1 MGTMPVLMF
10 VTQLLS
16 LLVPIIVPGVVF
28 IVALKR
34 GWWRALEIPIDG
46 GLTLGGQPLLGPSK
60 TWLGVLVYGA
70 GATLVALALS
80 VPGLTGWVA
89 PLFGGPQPWPALAG
103 LTMGLS
109 YATAELVNSFVK
121 RRLKLASSS
130 ITHSGW
136 RPVQS
141 FFDLADGI
149 LAVLLVILLMGT
161 DAVLSVSAA
170 VAGLFAHALTDIWMR
185 RLRLKR
191 TN

>member
-1 MGTMPVLMF
+1 MGAMPALMF

-16 LLVPIIVPGVVF
+16 ILVPIIVPGVVF

-46 GLTLGGQPLLGPSK
+46 GRLLAGQPLLGPSK

-80 VPGLTGWVA
+80 LPALTGWVA
-89 PLFGGPQPWPALAG
+89 PIFSGPLPLPALAG
-103 LTMGLS
+103 LTMGLA
-109 YATAELVNSFVK
+109 YATAELINSFVK
-121 RRLKLASSS
+121 RRLRLASST
-130 ITHSGW
+130 ITTSGW

-161 DAVLSVSAA
+161 DAVLAVSAA
-170 VAGLFAHALTDIWMR
+170 AAGILAHALTDVWMR
-185 RLRLKR
+185 RLRLKHPA
-191 TN
+191 